1 MWVRARPAG
10 RRGAGRRR
18 EVGQALHRSGGVEDA
33 GCDRVGLRKAV
44 GVSLGMWLVMHLTP
58 ENREKALAW
67 MQGHEEAPDTLVAQ
81 PADTTK
87 KR

>member
-1 MWVRARPAG
+1 MPVRRAAAAPAG
-10 RRGAGRRR
+10 RPR
-18 EVGQALHRSGGVEDA
+18 EVGQAFHRSGGVEDA
-33 GCDRVGLRKAV
+33 GRDRVGLRKAV

-67 MQGHEEAPDTLVAQ
+67 MQGHEEAPDTLVAS
-81 PADTTK
+81 PAEK